1 MEAIYIIVGLVIYM
15 AGVATGI
22 YIAINAEDK
31 RNK

>member
-22 YIAINAEDK
+22 YIAINAEESK
-31 RNK
+31 

>member
-22 YIAINAEDK
+22 YYTINDK
-31 RNK
+31 D